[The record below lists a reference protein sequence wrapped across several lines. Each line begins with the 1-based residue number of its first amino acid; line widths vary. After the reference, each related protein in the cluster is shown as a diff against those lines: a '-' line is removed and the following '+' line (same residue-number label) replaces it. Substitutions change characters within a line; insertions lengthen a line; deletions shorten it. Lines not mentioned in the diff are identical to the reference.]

1 MAMHT
6 AHSAAEH
13 TTASKLPALPAIG
26 KGGAVSERFATSA
39 RTGGADADLMDTST
53 DEDDNNQTLQ
63 VGHRPVDRVLATFQQ
78 EERFDAFT
86 SLTLNYVALHQKISA
101 MGSLRESVQRLAQ
114 ALEGIPSW
122 RVDGSWT
129 SAHLRETMLRSGIDQ
144 VVQTTGGQ
152 GFIYLFGRALELR
165 SAEESNDIFH
175 FYSASAQSA
184 FMYMQKKYME
194 RNDISDVTMVHER
207 DVAPRFG
214 DQHTPLFK
222 TICNT
227 GMPAVHSWKR
237 LKALT
242 LQRRANVPRHHFKLA
257 TTALLPFGTGTDGV
271 LLGLSN
277 GAYPEL
283 IVSELSRVARR
294 FLDGVASTWRRLHED
309 EIRRNEEEVL
319 RLRRKLE
326 AEFTTALAAAARD
339 SGDMELQLEQMC
351 VVLEKRFGPA
361 CYVPMA
367 LQQNKGGSKKGSQAS
382 SHREDSQQG
391 SMRKSAVTSQ
401 GGSRAPV
408 RFDKFSILP
417 PIFAPDGMLRAEL
430 ASIMESPNFGE
441 MAGQIMTKAQPW
453 TCVGQEEV
461 SVFQGAL
468 LDSHRTVLFL
478 PLWDEDETPLGMVVM
493 FPLGDLATTPLTQ
506 QVAQRCLTD
515 HINNIN
521 HSAAM
526 LDAVFAQAIPTIIL
540 DDVRE
545 GQRSQLRR
553 VRNERDPIRKLA
565 LESLP
570 MWSKRSST
578 TEPQFLLRSEMADSM
593 VVGQSLKPEARQAL
607 YTSFWS
613 QFTGA
618 AAKIGESKI
627 LFVKTIGDAIVFL
640 GGVKPIKA
648 ERMFDLGNTIHT
660 VTAKIMDDLTSGAL
674 LLPAKLTGK
683 AAKAAKVA
691 KQEHQQQQAEEE
703 EGGDAYEEE
712 ESEDEQ
718 MIFLNHDDIVKGGPA
733 LRVEFRSAVMGARTP
748 EDLMSFVTPVG
759 GQLRLDFAGM
769 TAEYVQRVEAAA
781 PAGQGVLTDVH
792 TAAML
797 DHGSFRVSKP
807 KTVQLRGFSA
817 SAELV
822 LVTPEL
828 SNGRSANAAATAAAL
843 TVSPDHGPEPVPA
856 AAGEGDRF

>member
-1 MAMHT
+1 M
-6 AHSAAEH
+6 SAA
-13 TTASKLPALPAIG
+13 ASKLPALSK
-26 KGGAVSERFATSA
+26 KGVLENGAKGIHDSDDEMQDASSE
-39 RTGGADADLMDTST
+39 DEST
-53 DEDDNNQTLQ
+53 QTLQ

>member
-553 VRNERDPIRKLA
+553 VRYEKDPVRKLA

-640 GGVKPIKA
+640 GGLRPITANK
-648 ERMFDLGNTIHT
+648 MFELGLSVHTITEH
-660 VTAKIMDDLTSGAL
+660 IMRDLTSGAL
-674 LLPAKLTGK
+674 LLPAKVSRSQQQT
-683 AAKAAKVA
+683 AKATVATAKDGN
-691 KQEHQQQQAEEE
+691 ENEE
-703 EGGDAYEEE
+703 EEE

>member
-1 MAMHT
+1 M
-6 AHSAAEH
+6 SAA
-13 TTASKLPALPAIG
+13 ASKLPALSK
-26 KGGAVSERFATSA
+26 KGVLENGAKGIHDSDDEMQDASSE
-39 RTGGADADLMDTST
+39 DEST
-53 DEDDNNQTLQ
+53 QTLQ

-361 CYVPMA
+361 CYIRMSFA
-367 LQQNKGGSKKGSQAS
+367 GHGDKRKNKGSESSGGSSRKDRSAAGAS
-382 SHREDSQQG
+382 SSKRSG
-391 SMRKSAVTSQ
+391 ALSG

-408 RFDKFSILP
+408 RFDKFS
-417 PIFAPDGMLRAEL
+417 MLRAVYSPEGLLKTEL
-430 ASIMESPNFGE
+430 ASIAESPNFGE

-553 VRNERDPIRKLA
+553 VRYEKDPVRKLA

-640 GGVKPIKA
+640 GGLRPITANK
-648 ERMFDLGNTIHT
+648 MFELGLSVHTITEH
-660 VTAKIMDDLTSGAL
+660 IMRDLTSGAL
-674 LLPAKLTGK
+674 LLPAKVSRSQQQT
-683 AAKAAKVA
+683 AKATVATAKDGN
-691 KQEHQQQQAEEE
+691 ENEE
-703 EGGDAYEEE
+703 EEE

>member
-1 MAMHT
+1 MAT
-6 AHSAAEH
+6 QGSAAADSH
-13 TTASKLPALPAIG
+13 KLPAINAGRATVTEAAHGIHDSDDEMQD
-26 KGGAVSERFATSA
+26 ASSE
-39 RTGGADADLMDTST
+39 DEST
-53 DEDDNNQTLQ
+53 QTLQ

-361 CYVPMA
+361 CYIRMSFA
-367 LQQNKGGSKKGSQAS
+367 GHGDKRKNKGSESSGGSSRKDRSAAGAS
-382 SHREDSQQG
+382 SSKRSG
-391 SMRKSAVTSQ
+391 ALSG

-408 RFDKFSILP
+408 RFDKFS
-417 PIFAPDGMLRAEL
+417 MLRAVYSPEGLLKTEL
-430 ASIMESPNFGE
+430 ASIAESPNFGE

-553 VRNERDPIRKLA
+553 VRYEKDPVRKLA

-640 GGVKPIKA
+640 GGLRPITANK
-648 ERMFDLGNTIHT
+648 MFELGLSVHTITEH
-660 VTAKIMDDLTSGAL
+660 IMRDLTSGAL
-674 LLPAKLTGK
+674 LLPAKVSRSQQQT
-683 AAKAAKVA
+683 AKATVATAKDGN
-691 KQEHQQQQAEEE
+691 ENEE
-703 EGGDAYEEE
+703 EEE

>member
-1 MAMHT
+1 M
-6 AHSAAEH
+6 SAA
-13 TTASKLPALPAIG
+13 ASKLPALSK
-26 KGGAVSERFATSA
+26 KGVLENGAKGIHDSDDEMQDASSE
-39 RTGGADADLMDTST
+39 DEST
-53 DEDDNNQTLQ
+53 QTLQ

-553 VRNERDPIRKLA
+553 VRYEKDPVRKLA

-640 GGVKPIKA
+640 GGLRPITANK
-648 ERMFDLGNTIHT
+648 MFELGLSVHTITEH
-660 VTAKIMDDLTSGAL
+660 IMRDLTSGAL
-674 LLPAKLTGK
+674 LLPAKVSRSQQQT
-683 AAKAAKVA
+683 AKATVATAKDGN
-691 KQEHQQQQAEEE
+691 ENEE
-703 EGGDAYEEE
+703 EEE

>member
-1 MAMHT
+1 MAT
-6 AHSAAEH
+6 QGSAAADSH
-13 TTASKLPALPAIG
+13 KLPAINAGRATVTEAAHGIHDSDDEMQD
-26 KGGAVSERFATSA
+26 ASSE
-39 RTGGADADLMDTST
+39 DEST
-53 DEDDNNQTLQ
+53 QTLQ

-553 VRNERDPIRKLA
+553 VRYEKDPVRKLA

-640 GGVKPIKA
+640 GGLRPITANK
-648 ERMFDLGNTIHT
+648 MFELGLSVHTITEH
-660 VTAKIMDDLTSGAL
+660 IMRDLTSGAL
-674 LLPAKLTGK
+674 LLPAKVSRSQQQT
-683 AAKAAKVA
+683 AKATVATAKDGN
-691 KQEHQQQQAEEE
+691 ENEE
-703 EGGDAYEEE
+703 EEE

>member
-1 MAMHT
+1 MAT
-6 AHSAAEH
+6 QGSAAADSH
-13 TTASKLPALPAIG
+13 KLPAINAGRATVTEAAHGIHDSDDEMQD
-26 KGGAVSERFATSA
+26 ASSE
-39 RTGGADADLMDTST
+39 DEST
-53 DEDDNNQTLQ
+53 QTLQ